1 MTTLVQIPTG
11 LSSPE
16 LEILL
21 SRAQASI
28 NDSSSKTIIVSCSGG
43 AGYACSLNIYGL
55 KPICSVCKS
64 LVRKGISELKGDYE
78 LIETPSIA
86 NLSGTKIF
94 NNSIFNSRYLI
105 KQYSISNVDIGQS
118 AYSSYI
124 GLSRDQDLEGFLSEW
139 SLKRLV
145 NSSAHLIDWYQKL
158 LDDFQVTRVI
168 LYNGRQSQY
177 RPLLRIAQNKRIPV
191 DVMEFSG
198 QNHQCVY
205 LFENELPQ
213 DLNALE
219 GSINNVFEDLS
230 TKKDVNEIA
239 FQYYAFKRSG
249 GVVNDI
255 RSYVLGQKAGL
266 LPKDWDMSKHNVVI
280 FNSSE
285 DEYAAVGGEYDKTL
299 YRNQTD
305 AITRLCESLSDDA
318 EIVLWLRI
326 HPNLKGV
333 HWTFAK
339 KLLELADLFPNIH
352 VIPGN
357 SKVSSYALLDAC
369 NTALSFGSTMGIE
382 AAYWRK
388 PSILV
393 GRCVYEKFGSVYT
406 PQSHSEVISLVR
418 NRMLGPLAIDGALKI
433 AFFWK
438 VGGNEISYFGG
449 NRSEGFNFNNKIIKK
464 GLIETIKYNAAKFA
478 EKYVYG
484 YLINYGFFFI
494 SKLIK
499 RR

>member
-28 NDSSSKTIIVSCSGG
+28 NDPSSKTIIVTCSGG
-43 AGYACSLNIYGL
+43 TGYACSLNIYGL

-64 LVRKGISELKGDYE
+64 LVRKGISELKGGYE

-86 NLSGTKIF
+86 NLLGTKIYD
-94 NNSIFNSRYLI
+94 NSIFNSRYLI
-105 KQYSISNVDIGQS
+105 KQHLISNVDIGQS

-139 SLKRLV
+139 SLKKLV
-145 NSSAHLIDWYQKL
+145 NSSGHLIDWYQKL
-158 LDDFQVTRVI
+158 LDDSQVTRVI

-177 RPLLRIAQNKRIPV
+177 RPLLRIAQNKGIPV

-213 DLNALE
+213 DLNVLE
-219 GSINNVFEDLS
+219 GSINRVFEDLN
-230 TKKDVNEIA
+230 TKRDLNEIA
-239 FQYYAFKRSG
+239 SQYYAFKRSG

-266 LPKDWDMSKHNVVI
+266 LPKDWDVSKHNVVI

-305 AITRLCESLSDDA
+305 AITRLCESLSDDT

-326 HPNLKGV
+326 HPNLQGV

-352 VIPGN
+352 VIPGK

-369 NTALSFGSTMGIE
+369 DTALSFGSTMGIE
-382 AAYWRK
+382 AAYWGK

-418 NRMLGPLAIDGALKI
+418 NRMLRPLAIDGALKI

-438 VGGNEISYFGG
+438 VGGNEIPYFGG

-464 GLIETIKYNAAKFA
+464 SLIETIKYNATKFV

-484 YLINYGFFFI
+484 YVINYGFSII
-494 SKLIK
+494 SKLI
-499 RR
+499 RHR